1 MGLLGS
7 KNLRNRILRC
17 RLGSRK
23 GSKSKVK
30 LFAFQYLRKGFCLKM
45 TAIIL
50 ENEDIDRM
58 ENLKGKRRGMYR
70 GVGLGT

>member
-1 MGLLGS
+1 
-7 KNLRNRILRC
+7 
-17 RLGSRK
+17 
-23 GSKSKVK
+23 
-30 LFAFQYLRKGFCLKM
+30 M

-58 ENLKGKRRGMYR
+58 ENLKGKRRGMYK